1 MSIGSTDLE
10 SEVAPSAAPNKHW
23 EEMCKVLRTKVG
35 DGMCRRWIESAEV
48 LSETDDE
55 VRLQVPNF
63 MHQVWLEDN
72 FLKQMEEVLSGLTGR
87 RGRIVCQVA
96 PPTDP
101 PLKPTAVEGF
111 GNGGNGSRPGSVPN
125 GSTPVAGV
133 SRDVPGKGG
142 GIAEAGPVPGAVE
155 VVRDGNLEERLMA
168 ARLNPEYTF
177 DALVIGENNRIAAA
191 AAQAIARTPGRLYNP
206 FFVYG
211 GTGLGK
217 THLMHAIGREVLANN
232 PRTRVL
238 YVTAESFTN
247 DLVSAIQQN
256 RNERFRNSYRQ
267 ADVLLVDDI
276 HFFAGKYSTQEE
288 FFHTFNAL
296 FDGRKQ
302 IVLASDRPPSEIKPL
317 EQRLVSRFEW
327 GLTSQIQPPDV
338 ETRMAILQL
347 KMRDW
352 PMRLDDS
359 IITYL
364 AEHIRSNV
372 RRLQGALVK
381 LGTYASL
388 HGWKISREETET
400 ILRDVLLEEAR
411 PVVTIN
417 LIQKA
422 VAETFDVR
430 MADMTSRRRPANIVL
445 PRQVAMF
452 LAREMTRES
461 LKSIGEA
468 FGGRDHG
475 TVMHACKLIDRR
487 CKEDEQLRNQ
497 VERLKSQL
505 GLA

>member
-1 MSIGSTDLE
+1 
-10 SEVAPSAAPNKHW
+10 
-23 EEMCKVLRTKVG
+23 
-35 DGMCRRWIESAEV
+35 MCRRWIESAEV
-48 LSETDDE
+48 LQDDGDE
-55 VRLQVPNF
+55 LRLQVPNF
-63 MHQVWLEDN
+63 MHQVWLEDH
-72 FLKQMEEVLSGLTGR
+72 FLAQMEEVLTGLCGQPR
-87 RGRIVCQVA
+87 RIVCQVA
-96 PPTDP
+96 PAPDLLP
-101 PLKPTAVEGF
+101 PVRA
-111 GNGGNGSRPGSVPN
+111 NGADHGADGGS
-125 GSTPVAGV
+125 AA
-133 SRDVPGKGG
+133 DPGKGAG
-142 GIAEAGPVPGAVE
+142 GVGGAPTGCGDSDPDTTAAPAGGMADPVTEPVLAEVSSA
-155 VVRDGNLEERLMA
+155 DLDERLAA
-168 ARLNPEYTF
+168 ARLNPEYSF

-191 AAQAIARTPGRLYNP
+191 AARGIANSPGRLYNP

-217 THLMHAIGREVLANN
+217 THLMHAIGQEIIRHK

-247 DLVSAIQQN
+247 ELVSAIQQN

-352 PMRLDDS
+352 PMKFGDD

-388 HGWKISREETET
+388 HGWNISREEIET

-411 PVVTIN
+411 PLVTIN

-422 VAETFDVR
+422 VAEKFDVR
-430 MADMTSRRRPANIVL
+430 MADMTSRRRPASIVL

-452 LAREMTRES
+452 LSREMTRES
-461 LKSIGEA
+461 LKAIGEA

-475 TVMHACKLIDRR
+475 TVMHACKLIDKR
-487 CKEDEQLRNQ
+487 CREDEQLRNQ
-497 VERLKSQL
+497 VERLKRQL
-505 GLA
+505 GMA